1 MKKNHKKEPI
11 PAEFQSYEEAGEFW
25 DTHSAVDYWDEMED
39 VKCDVDIQGRRFIVT
54 LENDIYQHLKKLAI
68 DYHLPPD
75 DFLNEFLR
83 KKLDVTSPKSVN

>member
-1 MKKNHKKEPI
+1 MKKKYKKEPI
-11 PAEFQSYEEAGEFW
+11 PEEFLNYEEAGEFW

-39 VKCDVDIQGRRFIVT
+39 VNCDVDIQGRRFIVT
-54 LENDIYQHLKKLAI
+54 LENDIYQQLKKLAI

-83 KKLDVTSPKSVN
+83 KKMGVTSHNAVS